1 MNKKLLVVTAHPD
14 DESFGPG
21 GTIAKYA
28 KQGVAVHVVCA
39 TRGEMGDDAVFKS
52 ETRISKLETQKRE
65 LHSVREQ
72 ELLNASKIL
81 GVSQVDFLDF
91 IDGTLNNAQ
100 YHAVGEKLINKI
112 NDFAPQVIITFDQNG
127 VSGHLDHIAM
137 SFITTYAYFKTRVA
151 QKLYYHCVSLAWQKH
166 IKDYFVFFPRG
177 RKEQEIGATI
187 DVSGVWD
194 MRVAA
199 MREHKTQMHD
209 VTRLLEIMNSVPQE
223 EYYIRFDSRVATPS
237 KETDLFEG
245 IDID

>member
-1 MNKKLLVVTAHPD
+1 MKKLLVVTAHPD

-39 TRGEMGDDAVFKS
+39 TRGEAGDNS
-52 ETRISKLETQKRE
+52 ESRILNLESRMKKNKP
-65 LHSVREQ
+65 LHSIREQ

-137 SFITTYAYFKTRVA
+137 SFITTYAYFKTNVA
-151 QKLYYHCVSLAWQKH
+151 QKLYYHCVSPAWQKH

-177 RKEQEIGATI
+177 RTEQEITTTI

-223 EYYIRFDSRVATPS
+223 EYYIRFDSRIATPS

-245 IDID
+245 IPR